1 VETDIPLVVWLLFDK
16 VPATVS
22 VPAPVKFPDTPD
34 TVIVL
39 PLKTVSPAP
48 ELTVPVPV
56 NEKEQLVLKVKEAPE
71 TIFRVVV
78 PRVTADAPVK
88 VMLLLFTEPI
98 VIVFRLSEAG
108 TLVIVPAFKGSMMTT
123 SLFTGNP
130 PDQLAAVVQTP
141 PPDAIHVLVA
151 AWARLAMTM
160 NKKIRLSL
168 NTSVRNTCLV
178 EIVLI
183 FGVMCVIQVR
193 NLRLSSFLT
202 QKNISKD

>member
-1 VETDIPLVVWLLFDK
+1 MFVK
-16 VPATVS
+16 VPAMLKL
-22 VPAPVKFPDTPD
+22 PAPIMLPFTPD

-39 PLKTVSPAP
+39 PLKTLSPAP
-48 ELTVPVPV
+48 ELIVPVPV

-78 PRVTADAPVK
+78 PSVTADAPVK
-88 VMLLLFTEPI
+88 VTLLLFTEPI
-98 VIVFRLSEAG
+98 VIVFRFSEAG

-151 AWARLAMTM
+151 AWARLANKM

-168 NTSVRNTCLV
+168 NASVLNTCFV
-178 EIVLI
+178 EVVLM
-183 FGVMCVIQVR
+183 FGVMCDIQDR
-193 NLRLSSFLT
+193 NYW
-202 QKNISKD
+202 